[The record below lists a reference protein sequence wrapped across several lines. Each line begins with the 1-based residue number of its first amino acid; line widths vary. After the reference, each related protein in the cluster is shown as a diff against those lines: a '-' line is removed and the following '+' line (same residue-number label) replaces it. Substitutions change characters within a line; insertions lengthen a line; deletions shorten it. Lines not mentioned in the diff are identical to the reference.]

1 MKDAAEALAALL
13 ERVSRFFDLFDLSFV
28 ISGATALAALA
39 VSLRLLGM
47 ELPALD
53 GWLLVAIVVV
63 GSYVSGIVC
72 FAVGRW
78 SRMLRQSETG
88 NAAFDAHFK
97 QVLDAHGLTTHPEVS
112 AYIGREPRGI
122 WRLYVRLWAEI
133 RRTPGLNESLALL
146 NRYWLMAAMFDGMA
160 CALFAWIAALV
171 VWGVASG
178 VSAHL
183 VYAIFG
189 GAVLSALI
197 LACAR
202 EAGRYVE
209 YQVEEL
215 VAVFANLVAPMSR
228 ASPVV
233 DYRPGQGAA

>member
-39 VSLRLLGM
+39 VSLRLVGM
-47 ELPALD
+47 DLPVLE

-78 SRMLRQSETG
+78 SRMLRQAETG
-88 NAAFDAHFK
+88 NAAFDAHFRN
-97 QVLDAHGLTTHPEVS
+97 VLGAHGLTTHPEVA

-122 WRLYVRLWAEI
+122 WRLYVRLWAEV

-171 VWGVASG
+171 VWGVTSGESVNLASAFLGAG
-178 VSAHL
+178 VL
-183 VYAIFG
+183 I
-189 GAVLSALI
+189 ALI

-228 ASPVV
+228 VVPVAE
-233 DYRPGQGAA
+233 DHRG